1 MITAVVDDRDQRRA
15 QARAE
20 ALSILDTPTRVRRF
34 QAVPGVR
41 LQPSGRPRAH
51 ARPRPAPSPRRRRPV
66 IRRLVAALLVISQ
79 VALLV
84 LALTLPVFQIRGAQV
99 TGLHLLRTTDVLDA
113 AGVSRQSIFTFDSQ
127 AVSRRVDALPWVASA
142 TVTSSLPA
150 SVRIQVTE
158 RPVALRVRRGGQ
170 DVLVAGNGAVMPAG
184 AAAAPPAPGA
194 VPLLDDRAGSA
205 QPLDPHLIQD
215 LAAIAQ
221 HFPAVFG
228 AQVVAY
234 QWGLDDILSLWTGT
248 GWKAVLGHLDTQDA
262 FAGLPAQM
270 AALADLRVSLDF
282 AHPTF
287 GYVDLED
294 PSAPAVGGSAGL
306 PAVVQ
311 AAAQDT
317 SAPAAAPATAGVPP
331 PNPLPTPTP
340 KPSPSGV
347 PAAAGGP
354 H

>member
-1 MITAVVDDRDQRRA
+1 M
-15 QARAE
+15 
-20 ALSILDTPTRVRRF
+20 
-34 QAVPGVR
+34 
-41 LQPSGRPRAH
+41 
-51 ARPRPAPSPRRRRPV
+51 
-66 IRRLVAALLVISQ
+66 IRRLVAAFLVISQ

-84 LALTLPVFQIRGAQV
+84 LALTLPVFQITGAQV
-99 TGLHLLRTTDVLDA
+99 TGLHLLRTADVLDA
-113 AGVSRQSIFTFDSQ
+113 AEVSRQSIFTFDSQ
-127 AVSRRVDALPWVASA
+127 AVSRRVVALPWVASA
-142 TVTSSLPA
+142 SVTSSLPA

-158 RPVALRVRRGGQ
+158 RPVALRVRHSGQ
-170 DVLVAGNGAVMPAG
+170 DVLVAGNGAMMRVG
-184 AAAAPPAPGA
+184 AAAASPASGA

-215 LAAIAQ
+215 LAAIAE

-228 AQVVAY
+228 ARVVAY
-234 QWGLDDILSLWTGT
+234 QWGLDDILSLWTGS

-270 AALADLRVSLDF
+270 AALADLRGSLDF

-294 PSAPAVGGSAGL
+294 ASAPAVGGSPGL

-311 AAAQDT
+311 AAAQAA

-340 KPSPSGV
+340 KPTPSPS
-347 PAAAGGP
+347 AAAATAGGP
-354 H
+354 R